1 MTHDDLANPN
11 AGCHRVRSV
20 LRFALRLNRLEGARG
35 CEGMPTRSAVTRRWG
50 AVFTRRLACVAF
62 ALGFGC
68 VTDNAPESSA
78 SAAAPRASEPS
89 LDLTGEAAWP
99 PEYTSDPLWVRA
111 SSGDDIDQARLAR
124 RENAESLLVAVAQG
138 GSLGRAALAALPY
151 AGDRRGAQGA
161 LCALLARA
169 DAASLGPLLAALY
182 EVVMNAPRME
192 DPTDPS
198 AERRCVDAL
207 TNSTRREPGRP
218 EDRDRAQVVIA
229 RLRAP

>member
-1 MTHDDLANPN
+1 MCA
-11 AGCHRVRSV
+11 
-20 LRFALRLNRLEGARG
+20 
-35 CEGMPTRSAVTRRWG
+35 GMPTGSALPSRWG
-50 AVFTRRLACVAF
+50 ALFARHLTCVAF
-62 ALGFGC
+62 ALGPGC

-99 PEYTSDPLWVRA
+99 PEYTADPLWVRA
-111 SSGDDIDQARLAR
+111 SSGDDLDQARLAR
-124 RENAESLLVAVAQG
+124 RENAESLLAAVAQG

-151 AGDRRGAQGA
+151 AADRRGAQGT

-182 EVVMNAPRME
+182 DVVMDAPSTE
-192 DPTDPS
+192 DPIDPS
-198 AERRCVDAL
+198 AQRRCLEVL
-207 TNSTRREPGRP
+207 TSAAQREPGRP
-218 EDRDRAQVVIA
+218 EDRDRAQVLLA